1 MSARFALLALTFGLL
16 VGMVIGHVIELRG
29 YVLLLGGS

>member
-1 MSARFALLALTFGLL
+1 MTARFALLALLFGL
-16 VGMVIGHVIELRG
+16 VAGMVIGHVIELRG